1 MNKISLRVFSNPMFG
16 STRIVWIDDEC
27 WFCLV
32 DVCRAL
38 ELNPSNVSQR
48 LGDDIVSNYPIVD
61 ALGRSQ
67 QANFVNEDG
76 LYDVIFDSR
85 KPIAKAFRKWVTS
98 EVLPSIRKFGVYMT
112 DDVIE
117 NAKEDPNYLNN
128 LMEQLEAYKKQLE
141 EKDKQLE
148 ELTKKS
154 NYLDTILASKDAINV
169 SQIAQ
174 DYGMSAVTFNK
185 LLKDMGVQHKI
196 GEQWILGAEYR
207 DGGYVV
213 SSTYLYI
220 GSDGEPHTKI
230 NTKWTQKGRLLLHN
244 LLCDMGIIPTAE

>member
-1 MNKISLRVFSNPMFG
+1 MMNKKIEKIFNHPMFG
-16 STRIVWIDDEC
+16 DVRTVCKNGEC

-38 ELNPSNVSQR
+38 ELQTFHVMER
-48 LGDDIVSNYPIVD
+48 LEEGIVSKHPVQTAGGI
-61 ALGRSQ
+61 Q

-141 EKDKQLE
+141 ENKKQLE

-207 DGGYVV
+207 EGGYVV

-220 GSDGEPHTKI
+220 GSDGEAHTKI

-244 LLCDMGIIPTAE
+244 LLGDMGIIPTAE